1 MQAEERSLDGL
12 PRRPSDLDRA
22 TYKVI
27 EFLSASNWNLVYN
40 VMRAKLKTLRTTAD
54 DLYATGLQFIAHL
67 SLNQKKLS
75 LVLQE
80 ISGSFLPLRKSSQN
94 ALAAILPEAI
104 HRWIDSHPKDFVDLH
119 TSQQRIEGGADVLF
133 DFAGSLTESTKRRA
147 VIWPLQTALVLL
159 LPEVFVQADM
169 SGSQRGSSL
178 AKKIVFLNN
187 LRQALRQPKSADI
200 AASCLIT
207 ICRAGSLFAGE
218 SDNALLSFALDIQND
233 MREEIFKKPPH
244 NMPAPEEVM
253 DRDVLIKAFVS
264 LARLS
269 VESVVEHLIPVCLD
283 KTAPMSFKITV
294 FAGAAV
300 LASQANAE
308 QYTALFEA
316 IAPDLG
322 EYLHGIS
329 SMRKAVSS
337 VPFTGGSGTDS
348 MRHKNISTDSIGSI
362 ELLYQLLEL
371 LKIRPLLL
379 YENIDFRSGDWSQL
393 ADKSINSI
401 LTLICDDDEFVR
413 NSTVTFAR
421 RLLSPE
427 TFQTATKDQGTLLQQ
442 DHNLLPFFWTGTSAI
457 VAMLSKKLLDFDFR
471 DPSLKNMLE
480 LVHGYLDTRV
490 NIIQSRKDFTI
501 GVSDIP
507 ERTRANVSLEIS
519 FLVLLCSSDLD
530 ICSMTTHA
538 IALLCEEGRLTENP
552 EDLARSNLTLMRNF
566 PVYSELSLQ
575 TFRITGPVA
584 FQKRLRKLLT
594 RMSMPSP
601 GILTAWEAVFTRWRT
616 LCKHI
621 LSPGVASTG
630 RLDDRLHAEWRNY
643 SGFLASIGGCC
654 IADVPAHLPPHM
666 RVTDASL
673 AGLKWIDRLTSE
685 GDSMSLLERFMK
697 QCLQLL
703 VCKLVSV
710 RENIREVLGTE
721 LNPRLYLQLFRSLES
736 ELNIVLDPTKEATGE
751 SRTLFAEQIC
761 SLLKTI
767 VERLEEAQDTF
778 LTVDLGAMTLSLAR
792 YLHTLKED
800 YTTLRVKIRMCN
812 LAELVARK
820 KEILNLRQDVRV
832 RNSLLQILA
841 EWMSNQNKNVDST
854 YPLQGFKR
862 DEFIRLQRDLDRACL
877 RAIVNLLYRLPLQPP
892 DLNHDADIID
902 ARSSMFCS
910 YFTSFLSL
918 LDFSYQ
924 EVERRPDLQ
933 TASLARDDAASF
945 QELAIQ
951 ALSNLL
957 SANVDVGLKFSLEIG
972 YHESLE
978 TRTAFMHVLTNILTQ
993 GTEFGA
999 LGDSAIG
1006 EKYEKLID
1014 LLVNDIKFA
1023 LALCECCPSSEVD
1036 ELTVALL
1043 NIFDSRGMGLTL
1055 LKALIEQEV
1064 ENTESE
1070 SELLRRN
1077 CVATKML
1084 SVFAKWKGSD
1094 YLKRVLQETIRRLI
1108 VSSAVLDL
1116 ELDPARTSCP
1126 DELYANE
1133 EQLRVIAKVFIGEIT
1148 KSGPYLPDSFRRIC
1162 HTISA
1167 CVAHRFPEAKYTA
1180 VGAFIFLRFFCPAIV
1195 APDSEGLVDHVPTKE
1210 MRRGLMLIAKIIQNL
1225 ANNVLF
1231 GAKEAY
1237 MIPLNDFLTGNICEV
1252 ITFLRN
1258 ISVPPKTKELI
1269 IPQESF
1275 DFGSSVALHRFLY
1288 DHWETVRHKLIFEE
1302 KARMQRPNGEKFGDQ
1317 PLSPLQISIKK
1328 FSALISTLGSP
1339 PLDISLGR
1347 PQITGSVQ
1355 PAYSRYQ
1362 HFMLKNSG
1370 RSVETILSARIVYD
1384 GGETKDGMSVI
1395 CFVLR
1400 NIQAD
1405 AIDSD
1410 LLAYCYLK
1418 IASRMWHKPFAVLMD
1433 ATCYCMA
1440 NELHDEVHRKID
1452 GLMPPEMIKNYSRLY
1467 VYNMNTAYRKF
1478 IRRQLRHAVKDE
1490 GHPWNPQR
1498 MDFVMAGS
1506 LGELQQ
1512 HFNLN
1517 SLHLPKETM
1526 AFSSDTRYVFPN
1538 ITKLS
1543 KTKGK
1548 MEVIFKVGSQYIQ
1561 ITPVKRTELFPGLRI
1576 LITINDIYRLTDIEE
1591 AHTSYHTDEENAFG
1605 LKTDNGKT
1613 NLFFCSPKKNEILKT
1628 IRQSKAK
1635 YIGDQN
1641 KPSRLNERT
1650 IRPEDV
1656 PGTMLNISLM
1666 NMASIDPS
1674 LRLSAYNLL
1683 CALCHAFK
1691 FNLDRQFVNAKGLSI
1706 PPDAVTLIVGVSE
1719 KLAATEPQ
1727 LTFDFLTE
1735 FFIGWDKSHP
1745 RQRPL
1750 NILYMAP
1757 WLSNLHSHVLMGG
1770 DDPEKGKEK
1779 LAIIARKI
1787 IDVTVNEP
1795 KLYTSFQRNAWLI
1808 IGREEQLLDVFL
1820 DELIKAAMTFG
1831 FGTDGAE
1838 TIGSICSSFETLTIR
1853 SKVITRLRKALSKTS
1868 MRTSRHLVD
1877 NPYWGEIC
1885 VLLKIC
1891 LAISFDSRVQAQMF
1905 LPELFHI
1912 ITMVVN
1918 CGQSQV
1924 RSVVHSLLVNT
1935 VHSISTSFP
1944 LAEQNLTQLKQILAS
1959 LNEPKMCLLFSLN
1972 RPTSRDALAVQEM
1985 RTENTTSTSME
1996 QITTLLLD
2004 IIQVAAPTTDMANIW
2019 RARWMSLVASTAFQS
2034 NPAIQPRAFA
2044 VMGCLAREDV
2054 DDDLLYQILVVLR
2067 NALTRFVTDGDNEML
2082 TSIITSLTKMMDN
2095 LSPTS
2100 RYLHQLFWVAVSL
2113 VRLGS
2118 GMVFNCSAGLLEAT
2132 LRTLAQSGEFKD
2144 NKMAQVLLQGK
2155 LSVDEVACDI
2165 DELYGITFT
2174 LENFHVAMAATLTKG
2189 LQSPST
2195 KPAAIKTLTA
2205 FVEVGMANNSGAG
2218 WDSVSFPPYLA
2229 MVVTRASNPS
2239 DVKELL
2245 WMVGL
2250 SIDEPEINVWSS
2262 IPPMEVMSQKDLLL
2276 NGILAIIDFKTC
2288 EESIQRHSLGFFTQM
2303 AKRRSEVLLL
2313 MYDHLVE
2320 NLEQVLQS
2328 SHNTALLKE
2337 ANALMCAVS
2346 KDPAF
2351 PQRRNMKD
2359 SLDRFLEGCG
2369 LGGIWEATSFKSI
2382 KDKEKRCAHSTD
2394 KLIEVS
2400 PL

>member
-1 MQAEERSLDGL
+1 
-12 PRRPSDLDRA
+12 
-22 TYKVI
+22 
-27 EFLSASNWNLVYN
+27 
-40 VMRAKLKTLRTTAD
+40 MRAKLKILRSSSE
-54 DLYATGLQFIAHL
+54 DLDASGLQFIAHL

-80 ISGSFLPLRKSSQN
+80 ISGSFLPLRKMSQN
-94 ALAAILPEAI
+94 TLAALLPEAI
-104 HRWIDSHPKDFVDLH
+104 HRWIDSHPKDFMQLH
-119 TSQQRIEGGADVLF
+119 QSQQRLEGGADVLF
-133 DFAGSLTESTKRRA
+133 DFAGSLTDSTKRRA

-159 LPEVFVQADM
+159 LPEVFVHADM
-169 SGSQRGSSL
+169 SGSQRGNSL

-207 ICRAGSLFAGE
+207 ICRAGSLFTND
-218 SDNALLSFALDIQND
+218 SDSALLSFALDMQND
-233 MREEIFKKPPH
+233 LREEIFRKPTPGV
-244 NMPAPEEVM
+244 PTPEDGV

-269 VESVVEHLIPVCLD
+269 VDSVVEHLVPRCLD
-283 KTAPMSFKITV
+283 KNSPMSYKIVV
-294 FAGAAV
+294 FAAAAV
-300 LASQANAE
+300 LASQPNPE
-308 QYTALFEA
+308 QFGLLFDN
-316 IAPDLG
+316 IAPELR

-329 SMRKAVSS
+329 SMRTAASA
-337 VPFTGGSGTDS
+337 VPFNGSLNER
-348 MRHKNISTDSIGSI
+348 MRRNISTDSIGSV

-379 YENIDFRSGDWSQL
+379 YENLDTRGDNWNQL
-393 ADKSINSI
+393 LDKSVDSI
-401 LTLICDDDEFVR
+401 LKLVCDDDEFVR
-413 NSTVTFAR
+413 NSTVIFAR

-427 TFQTATKDQGTLLQQ
+427 AFQVATHKDMRQ
-442 DHNLLPFFWTGTSAI
+442 DADKVLEFFWTGT
-457 VAMLSKKLLDFDFR
+457 
-471 DPSLKNMLE
+471 MLE
-480 LVHGYLDTRV
+480 LVHGYLETRV
-490 NIIQSRKDFTI
+490 NIIQSRKVHKASAGTSSDEDDLPFDQDFTI

-507 ERTRANVSLEIS
+507 ERIKANVSLEIS

-530 ICSMTTHA
+530 ICSVTTHA

-552 EDLARSNLTLMRNF
+552 EDLGRSNLTLMRNF

-594 RMSMPSP
+594 RMSVPSP
-601 GILTAWEAVFTRWRT
+601 GILTAWESVFTRWRT

-621 LSPGVASTG
+621 QSQGVAATG

-654 IADVPAHLPPHM
+654 IADVPAHVPPHM
-666 RVTDASL
+666 RVTDAAL
-673 AGLKWIDRLTSE
+673 AGLKWIDRITSD

-703 VCKLVSV
+703 VCKLVTV

-721 LNPRLYLQLFRSLES
+721 LNPRLYLQLFRSLET
-736 ELNIVLDPTKEATGE
+736 ELNIVLDQLKDSVPAVSET
-751 SRTLFAEQIC
+751 RTLFAEQAC

-767 VERLEEAQDTF
+767 VERLEDAQDTF

-800 YTTLRVKIRMCN
+800 YTTLRVKIKMCM
-812 LAELVARK
+812 LVELVARK
-820 KEILNLRQDVRV
+820 KEIVNLRQDVRV
-832 RNSLLQILA
+832 RNSLLQILS
-841 EWMSNQNKNVDST
+841 EWMSRPSK
-854 YPLQGFKR
+854 LEAAHAGQGYRR
-862 DEFIRLQRDLDRACL
+862 DEFVRLQRDLDRACL
-877 RAIVNLLYRLPLQPP
+877 RALVNLLYRLPLQPP
-892 DLNHDADIID
+892 DSSHDADVVD
-902 ARSSMFCS
+902 ARSQMFCS

-918 LDFSYQ
+918 LDFSQ
-924 EVERRPDLQ
+924 LEGDRRKDLQ

-1014 LLVNDIKFA
+1014 LLVNDLKFA

-1043 NIFDSRGMGLTL
+1043 NIFDSRGLGLTL

-1094 YLKRVLQETIRRLI
+1094 YLKKVLQQTIKRLI
-1108 VSSAVLDL
+1108 LSSAVLDL
-1116 ELDPARTSCP
+1116 ELDPARTPCP
-1126 DELYANE
+1126 KELYANE
-1133 EQLRVIAKVFIGEIT
+1133 EQLRVIAKIFISEIT
-1148 KSGPYLPDSFRRIC
+1148 KSGPFLPDSFRRIC
-1162 HTISA
+1162 HTISS

-1195 APDSEGLVDHVPTKE
+1195 APDSEGLVDLVPTKE

-1258 ISVPPKTKELI
+1258 ISVAPRTAEVI
-1269 IPQESF
+1269 QPQESF

-1302 KARMQRPNGEKFGDQ
+1302 KARLQRPNGE
-1317 PLSPLQISIKK
+1317 LSFEVAPSQLQASINK
-1328 FSALISTLGSP
+1328 FSALISTLGPP

-1370 RSVETILSARIVYD
+1370 RSVESILSARIVYD
-1384 GGETKDGMSVI
+1384 GGETKDGMPVI
-1395 CFVLR
+1395 CFVQR
-1400 NIQAD
+1400 NIN
-1405 AIDSD
+1405 IDTVDPD

-1418 IASRMWHKPFAVLMD
+1418 IASRMWHKPFAVLID
-1433 ATCYCMA
+1433 ATCYSLN
-1440 NELHDEVHRKID
+1440 NELPDEVYRKID
-1452 GLMPPEMIKNYSRLY
+1452 SLMPPEMVKNYSRLY
-1467 VYNMNTAYRKF
+1467 VYNMNSAYRKF
-1478 IRRQLRHAVKDE
+1478 FRRALRHAVKDE
-1490 GHPWNPQR
+1490 NHPWHPSQIEFFMLCN
-1498 MDFVMAGS
+1498 

-1512 HFNLN
+1512 HFNLG

-1526 AFSSDTRYVFPN
+1526 TFFSDFRYVFHN

-1543 KTKGK
+1543 KTKGNT
-1548 MEVIFKVGSQYIQ
+1548 EVVFKLGSQYIQ
-1561 ITPVKRTELFPGLRI
+1561 ITPVKRQELFPGFRVLV
-1576 LITINDIYRLTDIEE
+1576 TVNDIFRLSDVEE
-1591 AHTSYHTDEENAFG
+1591 TNASYHTDEDNAFG
-1605 LKTDNGKT
+1605 IKTDNGKT
-1613 NLFFCSPKKNEILKT
+1613 SMFYSSPKKNEILKT
-1628 IRQSKAK
+1628 LKASKAK
-1635 YIGDQN
+1635 YSSDN
-1641 KPSRLNERT
+1641 KPSKLNERT

-1666 NMASIDPS
+1666 NMASTDPD

-1683 CALCHAFK
+1683 CALCQAFQ
-1691 FNLDRQFVNAKGLSI
+1691 FNLDRQYVNAKGLSI

-1727 LTFDFLTE
+1727 LTFDFLSE
-1735 FFIGWDKSHP
+1735 FFIGWDKSEP

-1757 WLSNLHSHVLMGG
+1757 WLANLHQHVLMSG
-1770 DDPEKGKEK
+1770 DDPERGRER
-1779 LAIIARKI
+1779 LAVIARKI
-1787 IDVTVNEP
+1787 IDITVKEP
-1795 KLYTSFQRNAWLI
+1795 KLYTSFQQNAWFI
-1808 IGREEQLLDVFL
+1808 IGKEEGLLDVFL
-1820 DELIKAAMTFG
+1820 DELIKAAMNFG
-1831 FGTDGAE
+1831 FGSEGAE
-1838 TIGSICSSFETLTIR
+1838 TIGSVCSSFETLTIR
-1853 SKVITRLRKALSKTS
+1853 SKVIARLRKALN
-1868 MRTSRHLVD
+1868 RTSLRATRHLVD
-1877 NPYWGEIC
+1877 NHVWNEIC

-1905 LPELFHI
+1905 LPELFHV

-1924 RSVVHSLLVNT
+1924 RTTVHSLLVNT

-1944 LAEQNLTQLKQILAS
+1944 LEDKNLAQLKQILQS

-1972 RPTSRDALAVQEM
+1972 RPTSRDATAIQEQ
-1985 RTENTTSTSME
+1985 RSENATSTSME
-1996 QITTLLLD
+1996 QITTLLLE
-2004 IIQVAAPTTDMANIW
+2004 IIEVAAPTTDMANIW
-2019 RARWMSLVASTAFQS
+2019 RARWMSLVASTAFQN
-2034 NPAIQPRAFA
+2034 NPAVQPRAFA

-2054 DDDLLYQILVVLR
+2054 DDDLLYQVLVVLR
-2067 NALTRFVTDGDNEML
+2067 NALARFIESGDNEML

-2095 LSPTS
+2095 LSSTS
-2100 RYLHQLFWVAVSL
+2100 RYLHNLFWVAVSL

-2118 GMVFNCSAGLLEAT
+2118 GMVFNCAAAFLEAT
-2132 LRTLAQSGEFKD
+2132 LRTIAKSGEFKG
-2144 NKMAQVLLQGK
+2144 NKMSQTLLQGK
-2155 LSVDEVACDI
+2155 STIDHAALVI
-2165 DELYGITFT
+2165 DELYGIKFAAD
-2174 LENFHVAMAATLTKG
+2174 NFHFAMAATLTKG

-2195 KPAAIKTLTA
+2195 KPAAISALTA
-2205 FVEVGMANNSGAG
+2205 FVEVGAANMPELPNLQWNG
-2218 WDSVSFPPYLA
+2218 DVPIPPYLG
-2229 MVVTRASNPS
+2229 MVITRAANTS
-2239 DVKELL
+2239 DVKELM
-2245 WMVGL
+2245 WMIGL
-2250 SIDEPEINVWSS
+2250 SIDDAEIDVWSI
-2262 IPPMEVMSQKDLLL
+2262 IPRIDRMSERNLLL
-2276 NGILAIIDFKTC
+2276 NGVLAIIDFKTC
-2288 EESIQRHSLGFFTQM
+2288 EEVIQKHTLTFFTHM
-2303 AKRRSEVLLL
+2303 AKKRPEVLV
-2313 MYDHLVE
+2313 MIYDHLIDH
-2320 NLEQVLQS
+2320 LEVVIAT
-2328 SHNTALLKE
+2328 SHNAALLKE

-2346 KDPAF
+2346 KNQMF
-2351 PQRRNMKD
+2351 PERRGMKD
-2359 SLDRFLEGCG
+2359 KLNQFLDGCG
-2369 LGGIWEATSFKSI
+2369 LSGIWTSTSFRSTA
-2382 KDKEKRCAHSTD
+2382 DRENRCAALTD
-2394 KLIEVS
+2394 KLIDVS
-2400 PL
+2400 HL